1 METQII
7 LGLLSPVKFSILSLI
22 TFNLF
27 TLWSSMIKKNFKLFF
42 FIEKLNELNLD
53 YVKKIGAILIL
64 RNPEKVEIEDLKKFN
79 KRCIE
84 KRITLFIQNSIKI
97 LFLLRT
103 NNFYISAYNK
113 SQFRQLRRI
122 NRNVKI
128 IGSAHDIPEIH
139 KKLTQG
145 CEYIVLSRIFKTSS
159 KFKKGFLGT
168 TKFNLLTRNFS
179 QKFVALGGIN
189 EKNFRLLGLLDIQG
203 CAMSGDKKKAGKYM
217 PAFLKNN
224 F

>member
-1 METQII
+1 
-7 LGLLSPVKFSILSLI
+7 
-22 TFNLF
+22 
-27 TLWSSMIKKNFKLFF
+27 MIKKNFKLFF

-64 RNPEKVEIEDLKKFN
+64 RNPEKINLEDLKRFN
-79 KRCIE
+79 KICIS
-84 KRITLFIQNSIKI
+84 KKINLFIQNSVKI
-97 LFLLRT
+97 LFLLKT

-113 SQFRQLRRI
+113 SRFEQLRKI
-122 NRNVKI
+122 NRKVKI
-128 IGSAHDIPEIH
+128 IGSAHNIPEIYE
-139 KKLTQG
+139 KLNQG
-145 CEYIVLSRIFKTSS
+145 CEYIVLSRIFKTSN

-189 EKNFRLLGLLDIQG
+189 EKKFRLLGLLDIQG

>member
-1 METQII
+1 
-7 LGLLSPVKFSILSLI
+7 
-22 TFNLF
+22 
-27 TLWSSMIKKNFKLFF
+27 MIKKNFKLFF

-64 RNPEKVEIEDLKKFN
+64 RNPEKINLLDLKKFN
-79 KRCIE
+79 KRCIG
-84 KRITLFIQNSIKI
+84 KKITLFIQNSVKI
-97 LFLLRT
+97 LILLKT
-103 NNFYISAYNK
+103 NNFYISGYNK
-113 SQFRQLRRI
+113 SQFKQLRKI
-122 NRNVKI
+122 NRKVKI
-128 IGSAHDIPEIH
+128 IGSAHNVTEIH
-139 KKLTQG
+139 EKLNQG
-145 CEYIVLSRIFKTSS
+145 CEYILLSRIFKTSY

-179 QKFVALGGIN
+179 QKFIALGGIN
-189 EKNFRLLGLLDIQG
+189 EKNFRLLSLLNIHG

>member
-1 METQII
+1 
-7 LGLLSPVKFSILSLI
+7 
-22 TFNLF
+22 
-27 TLWSSMIKKNFKLFF
+27 MINKNFKLFF

-64 RNPEKVEIEDLKKFN
+64 RNPEKVDLEDLKKFN
-79 KRCIE
+79 KRCIS
-84 KRITLFIQNSIKI
+84 KKITLFVQNSVKI

-113 SQFRQLRRI
+113 NQFKQLRKI
-122 NRNVKI
+122 NRKVKI
-128 IGSAHDIPEIH
+128 IGSAHNIPEIYE
-139 KKLTQG
+139 KLMQG
-145 CEYIVLSRIFKTSS
+145 CDYIILSRIFKTSN

-168 TKFNLLTRNFS
+168 TKFNLLTKNFS
-179 QKFVALGGIN
+179 NKFVALGGIN
-189 EKNFRLLGLLDIQG
+189 EKNFRSLNLLNIYG
-203 CAMSGDKKKAGKYM
+203 CAISGDKKKAGKYM

>member
-1 METQII
+1 
-7 LGLLSPVKFSILSLI
+7 
-22 TFNLF
+22 
-27 TLWSSMIKKNFKLFF
+27 MIKNNFKLFF

-64 RNPEKVEIEDLKKFN
+64 RYPEKVDLEDLKKFN
-79 KRCIE
+79 KKCLG
-84 KRITLFIQNSIKI
+84 KKITLFIQNSVKI
-97 LFLLRT
+97 LFLLKT

-128 IGSAHDIPEIH
+128 IGSAHDIPEIY

-145 CEYIVLSRIFKTSS
+145 CEYIVLSRIFKTSN

-179 QKFVALGGIN
+179 QKFIALGGIN
-189 EKNFRLLGLLDIQG
+189 GKNFRLLGLLDIQG

>member
-1 METQII
+1 
-7 LGLLSPVKFSILSLI
+7 
-22 TFNLF
+22 
-27 TLWSSMIKKNFKLFF
+27 MIKKNFKLFF

-64 RNPEKVEIEDLKKFN
+64 RNPEKLNLLDLKKFN
-79 KRCIE
+79 KRCIS
-84 KRITLFIQNSIKI
+84 KKITLFIQNSVKI
-97 LFLLRT
+97 LILLKT
-103 NNFYISAYNK
+103 NNFYISGYNK
-113 SQFRQLRRI
+113 SQFKQLRI
-122 NRNVKI
+122 LNRKIKI
-128 IGSAHDIPEIH
+128 IGSAHNVTEIH
-139 KKLTQG
+139 EKLNQG
-145 CEYIVLSRIFKTSS
+145 CEYIVLSRIFKTSY

-179 QKFVALGGIN
+179 QKFIALGGIN
-189 EKNFRLLGLLDIQG
+189 EKNFRLLSLLNIHG